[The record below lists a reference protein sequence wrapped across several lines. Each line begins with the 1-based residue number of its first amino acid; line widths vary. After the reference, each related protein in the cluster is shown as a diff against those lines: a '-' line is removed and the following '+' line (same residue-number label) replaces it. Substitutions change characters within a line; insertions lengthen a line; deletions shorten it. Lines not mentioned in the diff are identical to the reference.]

1 MSVKPSTYR
10 AEPRSQPAPQRAAP
24 SARGLWDTMRRLR
37 WTEFRLLVIPALL
50 SVVGILMVIL
60 VPTGA
65 IQWQSIDI
73 WMSFV
78 FIELLYGIHI
88 RLNITRPTADQ
99 VIFPIVC
106 VVMALGLVMM
116 QRLGPSLAAGSAAFK
131 GIANKQVVWIIIG
144 MLALLV

>member
-1 MSVKPSTYR
+1 M
-10 AEPRSQPAPQRAAP
+10 
-24 SARGLWDTMRRLR
+24 R

-50 SVVGILMVIL
+50 SVVGMLMVIL

-65 IQWQSIDI
+65 IQWQWIDI

-78 FIELLYGIHI
+78 FIGLLYGIHI
-88 RLNITRPTADQ
+88 WLNITRPTADQ

-116 QRLGPSLAAGSAAFK
+116 QRLEPSLAAGSAAFK
-131 GIANKQVVWIIIG
+131 G
-144 MLALLV
+144 